1 MLSVSRVDQ
10 GPFQPIRLGVALAGG
25 AARGFA
31 HIGVLQA
38 IDELDLPLGAIS
50 GTSMGAIIGSLY
62 ASGLTPGEIL
72 EIARKTSWVKLINF
86 SPSGGI
92 LSERK
97 LQEFLA
103 RYLPRS
109 FSRLRMPFAAV
120 ATDVVSGRSVYLHS
134 GDLPSAVMASAAY
147 PGLFGAVKREGLML
161 IDGGVLDNLPVDAA
175 RFLGS
180 ERVIASDVTYDPDSE
195 AEVPTGVIELGRRAV
210 DIMQAQLTRVRLSMN
225 PPEVYV
231 RPDLRGIGLES
242 FGKLDLIWRLGY
254 EAAME
259 TLKGFEV

>member
-1 MLSVSRVDQ
+1 MEHSQ
-10 GPFQPIRLGVALAGG
+10 APFTPIKLGVALSGG

-38 IDELDLPLGAIS
+38 IEELGLPLGAVS

-62 ASGLTPGEIL
+62 ASGLPPQDIL
-72 EIARKTSWVKLINF
+72 EIARKTPWIKLINF
-86 SPSGGI
+86 SPSGG
-92 LSERK
+92 LFSERK
-97 LQEFLA
+97 LEDFLSK
-103 RYLPRS
+103 YLPRD
-109 FSRLRMPFAAV
+109 FSRLQLPFAAV
-120 ATDVVSGRSVYLHS
+120 ATDVVSGRSLYLHS
-134 GDLPSAVMASAAY
+134 GDLPRAVMASAAY
-147 PGLFGAVKREGLML
+147 PGLFGAIEREGLFL

-195 AEVPTGVIELGRRAV
+195 AELPGSVIELGRRAV

-242 FGKLDLIWRLGY
+242 FGKLDKIWRLGY
-254 EAAME
+254 DAAMDA
-259 TLKGFEV
+259 LKGYEV

>member
-1 MLSVSRVDQ
+1 MSDPRQST
-10 GPFQPIRLGVALAGG
+10 FSPIRLGAALAGG

-38 IDELDLPLGAIS
+38 IDELKLPLGAVS

-62 ASGLTPGEIL
+62 ASGLTPQEIL
-72 EIARKTSWVKLINF
+72 ELARKTSWIKLINF
-86 SPSGGI
+86 GPRGGI

-97 LQEFLA
+97 LEEFLA
-103 RYLPRS
+103 RYLPRD
-109 FSRLRMPFAAV
+109 FSKLKIPFAAV
-120 ATDVVSGRSVYLHS
+120 ATDVVRGRSVYLHS

-147 PGLFGAVKREGLML
+147 PGLFGAVERDGLIL

-180 ERVIASDVTYDPDSE
+180 ERVIASDVTYNPDNE
-195 AEVPTGVIELGRRAV
+195 AEAPTGVIELGRRAV

-225 PPEVYV
+225 PPEAYV

-242 FGKLDLIWRLGY
+242 FGKIDKIWRLGY
-254 EAAME
+254 DAAMQ
-259 TLKGFEV
+259 TLKGYEV

>member
-1 MLSVSRVDQ
+1 VEYSQS
-10 GPFQPIRLGVALAGG
+10 PFSPIKLGVALAGG

-38 IDELDLPLGAIS
+38 IEELELPLGAVA

-62 ASGLTPGEIL
+62 ASGLAPGEIL
-72 EIARKTSWVKLINF
+72 EIARRTSWIKLINF
-86 SPSGGI
+86 SPSGG
-92 LSERK
+92 LFSERK
-97 LQEFLA
+97 LKDFLS
-103 RYLPRS
+103 RYLPRD
-109 FSRLRMPFAAV
+109 FSRLKMPFAAV

-147 PGLFGAVKREGLML
+147 PGLFGAIERDGLFL

-195 AEVPTGVIELGRRAV
+195 AELPGSVIELGRRAV

-242 FGKLDLIWRLGY
+242 FGKLDRIWRLGY
-254 EAAME
+254 DAAMSA
-259 TLKGFEV
+259 LKGYEV

>member
-1 MLSVSRVDQ
+1 MEYSQS
-10 GPFQPIRLGVALAGG
+10 PFSPIKLGVALAGG

-38 IDELDLPLGAIS
+38 IEELELPLGAVA

-62 ASGLTPGEIL
+62 ASGLAPGEIL
-72 EIARKTSWVKLINF
+72 EIARRTSWIKLINF
-86 SPSGGI
+86 SPSGG
-92 LSERK
+92 LFSERK
-97 LQEFLA
+97 LKDFLS
-103 RYLPRS
+103 RYLPRD
-109 FSRLRMPFAAV
+109 FSRLKMPFAAV

-147 PGLFGAVKREGLML
+147 PGLFGAIERDGLFL

-195 AEVPTGVIELGRRAV
+195 AELPGSVIELGRRAV

-242 FGKLDLIWRLGY
+242 FGKLDRIWRLGY
-254 EAAME
+254 DAAMSS
-259 TLKGFEV
+259 LKGYEV